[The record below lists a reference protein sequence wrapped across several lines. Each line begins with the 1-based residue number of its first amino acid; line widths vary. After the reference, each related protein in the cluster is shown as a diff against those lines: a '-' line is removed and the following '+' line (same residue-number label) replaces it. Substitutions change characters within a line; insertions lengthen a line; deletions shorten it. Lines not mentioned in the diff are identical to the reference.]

1 GLGGHTKPN
10 SHGDQQPYDELGRYA
25 GPGEGAWSEK
35 PKEEKPRDGS
45 LLSAFLETPE
55 GGGRGKAR
63 LENTLELPDWPNE
76 GNVFPEGTDGRQ
88 GENEKKL
95 PPPSA
100 EKPPLFWSQ
109 SKGTLIDEKDR
120 LWGKGHAGQGQCKNN
135 PDCEGIPNHG
145 PVSCGNWRMV
155 LLTKQEAQEKHLT
168 WPVFRLVPADEETR
182 RRAKALHREPFSF
195 LIHGARRDGR
205 EASKGCIILDKPTR
219 ESLIPLDGSVIHVI
233 P

>member
-1 GLGGHTKPN
+1 M
-10 SHGDQQPYDELGRYA
+10 
-25 GPGEGAWSEK
+25 
-35 PKEEKPRDGS
+35 
-45 LLSAFLETPE
+45 
-55 GGGRGKAR
+55 
-63 LENTLELPDWPNE
+63 PDWPNE
-76 GNVFPEGTDGRQ
+76 GNVFPGGTGGEQ
-88 GENEKKL
+88 GEDEKKL